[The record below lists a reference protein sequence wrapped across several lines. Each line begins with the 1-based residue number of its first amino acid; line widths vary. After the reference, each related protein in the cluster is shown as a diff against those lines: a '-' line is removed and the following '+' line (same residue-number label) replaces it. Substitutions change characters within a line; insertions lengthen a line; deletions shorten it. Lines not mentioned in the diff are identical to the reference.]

1 MDTDPNRWI
10 DRYPK
15 VDQDY
20 GRVTRLEAE
29 IKELQSRIKTLED
42 NSEAEYTS
50 KITTWA
56 ESLGCVQD
64 REARC
69 DSETEPD
76 AEPPYR
82 MVEPTNIGAVVM
94 GAWFDALFTRF
105 DRELNPWVSLRT
117 GCVYEWV
124 DIPDPQPYQNCTLT
138 ADDPEPPVD
147 SSVRSPEG
155 VVSVRWPSG
164 WSDIGLPRG
173 QRFGWDEVT
182 ETPVTLL
189 YRGEEDTHSSGL
201 KWTEMHDD
209 SAE

>member
-1 MDTDPNRWI
+1 M
-10 DRYPK
+10 
-15 VDQDY
+15 
-20 GRVTRLEAE
+20 
-29 IKELQSRIKTLED
+29 
-42 NSEAEYTS
+42 SEPFN
-50 KITTWA
+50 A
-56 ESLGCVQD
+56 ESIEQRVINLERALSTALLNAG
-64 REARC
+64 RLARVVDEQSARIESLEGANVKR
-69 DSETEPD
+69 DSESEPD

-82 MVEPTNIGAVVM
+82 MTEPENVGAVVM

-189 YRGEEDTHSSGL
+189 YRGE
-201 KWTEMHDD
+201 
-209 SAE
+209 A